1 VSHGYLQGE
10 YLQLYSQNEF
20 PDMIG
25 LPRHASLPSKST
37 VKNMI
42 EINPERLL
50 NDLNTLRSFGS
61 IGKGVVRTAF
71 SDIDMESR
79 RWLVGQLEAAGL
91 KASVDGVGNV
101 IGKSRNC
108 SRSLLL
114 GSHSDTQPTGGWL
127 DGALGVIYGLEIA
140 RAYHAAERFA
150 GVGIDVASW
159 MDEEGTYFSSIG
171 SKSFCGEFTDAELLD
186 SRGTRG
192 GRMGDLLQQTGL
204 DETPRAI
211 LDPQRHLGYLEAH
224 IEQGPFLEQAG
235 YKIGVVTSIVG
246 VRNFVIHFHGSQN
259 HAGTTPMDLRRDAG
273 MAAIHAAYGLDR
285 MLSKS
290 AREKTVWTVGDIEFH
305 PGAAS
310 IVPGGARF
318 NFQVRDADEGFLDL
332 VTQEVKA
339 WVDEFDASSKVTLEL
354 EVPDDSVHAVD
365 MDERMQDYCA
375 QAAERLAPGEWMK
388 MQSGAA
394 HDAQVLAPKLA
405 SGMIFVPSIGGISH
419 DFNEDTAEED
429 IILGCQVM
437 AATVEA
443 ILHDES
449 EKC

>member
-186 SRGTRG
+186 SPPGLPGSSHRTGAFFRT
-192 GRMGDLLQQTGL
+192 GRL
-204 DETPRAI
+204 
-211 LDPQRHLGYLEAH
+211 
-224 IEQGPFLEQAG
+224 
-235 YKIGVVTSIVG
+235 
-246 VRNFVIHFHGSQN
+246 
-259 HAGTTPMDLRRDAG
+259 
-273 MAAIHAAYGLDR
+273 
-285 MLSKS
+285 
-290 AREKTVWTVGDIEFH
+290 
-305 PGAAS
+305 
-310 IVPGGARF
+310 
-318 NFQVRDADEGFLDL
+318 
-332 VTQEVKA
+332 
-339 WVDEFDASSKVTLEL
+339 
-354 EVPDDSVHAVD
+354 
-365 MDERMQDYCA
+365 
-375 QAAERLAPGEWMK
+375 
-388 MQSGAA
+388 
-394 HDAQVLAPKLA
+394 
-405 SGMIFVPSIGGISH
+405 
-419 DFNEDTAEED
+419 
-429 IILGCQVM
+429 
-437 AATVEA
+437 
-443 ILHDES
+443 
-449 EKC
+449 

>member
-1 VSHGYLQGE
+1 
-10 YLQLYSQNEF
+10 
-20 PDMIG
+20 
-25 LPRHASLPSKST
+25 
-37 VKNMI
+37 MI
-42 EINPERLL
+42 EINPKRLL
-50 NDLNTLRSFGS
+50 NDLSTLRSFGGV
-61 IGKGVVRTAF
+61 GKGVVRTAF

-79 RWLVGQLEAAGL
+79 HWLVGQLEAAGL

-101 IGKSRNC
+101 VGKTRDC
-108 SRSLLL
+108 SRSLLI
-114 GSHSDTQPTGGWL
+114 GSHTDTQPTGGWL
-127 DGALGVIYGLEIA
+127 DGAMGVIYGLEIA
-140 RAYHAAERFA
+140 RAYHAEEQIA
-150 GVGIDVASW
+150 GLGIDVASW
-159 MDEEGTYFSSIG
+159 MDEEGAYFSSIG
-171 SKSFCGEFTDAELLD
+171 SKSFCSEFTDAELSD
-186 SRGTRG
+186 SLSNRGDRIG
-192 GRMGDLLQQTGL
+192 ELLRQTGL
-204 DETPRAI
+204 DQTPREI
-211 LDPQRHLGYLEAH
+211 MDPQRYMGYLEAH
-224 IEQGPFLEQAG
+224 IEQGPFLEQTG
-235 YKIGVVTSIVG
+235 HKIGVVTSIVG

-290 AREKTVWTVGDIEFH
+290 TREKTVWTIGDIQFH

-318 NFQVRDADEGFLDL
+318 NFQVRDAEEGFLDS
-332 VTQEVKA
+332 VERQVQA
-339 WVDEFDASSKVTLEL
+339 WVEKFDASSKVTLEL
-354 EVPDDSVHAVD
+354 EVPDDSVHAVK

-375 QAAERLAPGEWMK
+375 QAAERLAPGKWMK

-437 AATVEA
+437 AAAVDA
-443 ILHDES
+443 ILLDEA

>member
-1 VSHGYLQGE
+1 
-10 YLQLYSQNEF
+10 
-20 PDMIG
+20 
-25 LPRHASLPSKST
+25 
-37 VKNMI
+37 MI
-42 EINPERLL
+42 EVNPERLL

-61 IGKGVVRTAF
+61 VGNGVVRTAF

-79 RWLVGQLEAAGL
+79 RWLVDQLTTAGL
-91 KASVDGVGNV
+91 IASIDGVGNV
-101 IGKSRNC
+101 IGKARDC
-108 SRSLLL
+108 SRALLI

-140 RAYHAAERFA
+140 RACDEAGRFTDA
-150 GVGIDVASW
+150 GIDVASW
-159 MDEEGTYFSSIG
+159 MDEEGTWFSSLG
-171 SKSFCGEFTDAELLD
+171 SRSFCGEFTDAELRD
-186 SRGTRG
+186 SRSIHGKP
-192 GRMGDLLQQTGL
+192 MADLLRQAGL
-204 DETPRAI
+204 GDTPRAV
-211 LDPQRHLGYLEAH
+211 LDPERHLGYLEAH

-246 VRNFVIHFHGSQN
+246 VRDFAIHFHGSQN
-259 HAGTTPMDLRRDAG
+259 HAGTTPMDLRQDAG
-273 MAAIHAAYGLDR
+273 MAAIHVAYGLDR

-310 IVPGGARF
+310 IVPGGARID
-318 NFQVRDADEGFLDL
+318 FQVRDADEDFLEL
-332 VTQEVKA
+332 VTHEIKTYVE
-339 WVDEFDASSKVTLEL
+339 EFDASSKVTLQLEL
-354 EVPDDSVHAVD
+354 PDDSVHAVE
-365 MDERMQDYCA
+365 MNERMQLYCA
-375 QAAERLAPGEWMK
+375 QAAERVAPGEWMN

-394 HDAQVLAPKLA
+394 HDAQVLATKLA

-443 ILHDES
+443 ILQDEA